1 MVTFCIAVMLL
12 FVSYRL
18 PGQMLQ
24 SLGSLRSGVTF
35 RNDIQESDSLN
46 ILADFYTFNGGGVG
60 VGDLDGDGL
69 MDLIFSSTNRGIS
82 MFRNLGG
89 LRFEDQTRAR
99 GLSVD
104 DTLLNTGILVAD
116 LNGDGLIDVYLSR
129 RYNRNILF
137 VNRGGGEFIR
147 DTSSALIVSSYST
160 HAAQIDYDRDGDLD
174 VFLVNSG
181 EPRRNGY
188 LNPGRSDMLF
198 RNDGSGRYVDVSAAV
213 GIIEKGYGLSA
224 SIGDVNDDG
233 WPDIFVTND
242 FEERDNLW
250 INQRDGTFADRAT
263 SQLSHMSWASMGSDM
278 ADLNGDGM
286 LDVVTLDMLPRDN
299 YRRQTQL
306 GGMSIYGPFFDSL
319 QRIHNCYHLNR
330 GDGYFVDAGHLAGI
344 SATDWSW
351 CVLSADFDLDGGL
364 DLFITNGTKRDL
376 GDQDYAYNLRSKRFS
391 SQLEA
396 SMNMPTSK
404 LPNYLFLHAGGLRYR
419 RAENEPDLTLPRIS
433 NGAAFAD
440 LDNDGDLDLIVNN
453 TDDEAS
459 LLINSTCDDG
469 EDDPR
474 GRWFGLQL
482 SAGGNPQGI
491 GARVHVFTSR
501 GRVLREIY
509 GSRGFQSTSD
519 SRLVIALARGER
531 VDSVVVDWPD
541 GQKSHHGEIQPGRY
555 NRINHASMP
564 ANTRDSF
571 EQSQIAHPSTRA
583 GSRPLLKGVTDS
595 VFTFVHRENS
605 YDDFKR
611 ERLIPYRYSKDG
623 PRMAIGDINGDG
635 REDVVTCGAKYQ
647 PTQCFLQQKS
657 GRFVSTDCGLN
668 DVIESEDLDVLLF
681 DIDNDRDLDL
691 YVVTGGA
698 EFTADDEMLADRLYV
713 NDGRGQFTRS
723 AALAERLDAG
733 SCVVATD
740 FDNDNDIDLFVGGR
754 IVPGK
759 FPTAARSVLYR
770 NDRGILRDV
779 TDEAAPGLAN
789 VGMTSSATWVDVDG
803 DRDLDLVVVGEWMTP
818 SLWLNNNGRFTNA
831 TATAMPANLSGWW
844 SCVRSADIDGDGDQD
859 LLLGNVGLNCR
870 FVPLPGKP
878 IRCRT
883 ADIDENGS
891 LEQILSQDLE
901 GKDVPLRGRQ
911 LMTQHIP
918 TMTRTFTTFDAYAK
932 ASTAD
937 LLAGRDTAAV
947 TTMQVDEFASGILL
961 NKSGRFTFK
970 PFDDLAQIAPITE
983 MLIDDI
989 DRDGDPDVIMTGN
1002 TRTADADVIGYD
1014 AGMGLVLRNEGGGK
1028 LKPLNSRESG
1038 FVVYGEGRDL
1048 GIVRTPAA
1056 RLLIVA
1062 RNSAAARL
1070 FALPSGK

>member
-1 MVTFCIAVMLL
+1 MVTLCITAMLL

-18 PGQMLQ
+18 PGQIFQ
-24 SLGSLRSGVTF
+24 SLDPTRSGVTF
-35 RNDIQESDSLN
+35 RNDIRESDSLN
-46 ILADFYTFNGGGVG
+46 ILADFYMFNGGGVG

-69 MDLIFSSTNRGIS
+69 LDLVFSSTNRGIA
-82 MFRNLGG
+82 MFRNMGG
-89 LRFEDQTRAR
+89 LRFEDRTRSS
-99 GLSVD
+99 GLSID

-116 LNGDGLIDVYLSR
+116 LNSDGLLDIYLSR

-137 VNRGGGEFIR
+137 LNRGAGTFSR
-147 DTSSALIVSSYST
+147 DSSSALIVSAYST
-160 HAAQIDYDRDGDLD
+160 HASQIDYDRDGDLD

-198 RNDGSGRYVDVSAAV
+198 RNDGKGQYVDVSAAA
-213 GIIEKGYGLSA
+213 GIVDKGYGLSA

-250 INQRDGTFADRAT
+250 INQRNGTFLNRAT
-263 SQLSHMSWASMGSDM
+263 SQLPHMSWASMGSDM

-330 GDGYFVDAGHLAGI
+330 GDGYFVDVGHLAGI

-351 CVLSADFDLDGGL
+351 CVLAADVDLDGGL
-364 DLFITNGTKRDL
+364 DLFVTNGTKRDL
-376 GDQDYAYNLRSKRFS
+376 GDQDYAYNLRSKGFT
-391 SQLEA
+391 SQREA
-396 SMNMPTSK
+396 SMNMPVSK
-404 LPNYLFLHAGGLRYR
+404 LSNYLFLNADGLRYR
-419 RAENEPDLTLPRIS
+419 PAANEPDLTLPRIS

-440 LDNDGDLDLIVNN
+440 LDDDGDIDLIVNN
-453 TDDEAS
+453 TDDDAS
-459 LLINSTCDDG
+459 VLINQIIDKVDAKPLRWVGFEISDG
-469 EDDPR
+469 TSNR
-474 GRWFGLQL
+474 
-482 SAGGNPQGI
+482 QGI
-491 GARVHVFTSR
+491 GSRIRIITSR
-501 GRVLREIY
+501 RTIVREIY
-509 GSRGFQSTSD
+509 SSRGFQSTSD
-519 SRLVIALARGER
+519 SRIVIALAQDER
-531 VDSVVVDWPD
+531 IDSVVALWSN
-541 GQKSHHGEIQPGRY
+541 GLETTYRSIEALRY
-555 NRINHASMP
+555 NRLDRPLTTATVPP
-564 ANTRDSF
+564 AVRP
-571 EQSQIAHPSTRA
+571 A
-583 GSRPLLKGVTDS
+583 RPLLKAVADS
-595 VFTFVHRENS
+595 VFPFVHRENS

-623 PRMAIGDINGDG
+623 PRMAIGDVNGDG
-635 REDVVTCGAKYQ
+635 REDVITCGAKYQ
-647 PTQCFLQQKS
+647 PTQCFVQQKN
-657 GRFVSTDCGLN
+657 GTFVSTSTDLN
-668 DVIESEDLDVLLF
+668 DVIESEDVDVALF
-681 DIDNDRDLDL
+681 DVDGDRDLDL

-698 EFTADDEMLADRLYV
+698 EFTDGDDELADRLYL
-713 NDGRGQFTRS
+713 NDGKGRFTRS
-723 AALAERLDAG
+723 EVPGDRRQAG
-733 SCVVATD
+733 SCVIAA
-740 FDNDNDIDLFVGGR
+740 DIDGDKDADLFVGGR

-759 FPTAARSVLYR
+759 FPTSARSVLYR
-770 NDRGILRDV
+770 NDKGIMRDV
-779 TDEAAPGLAN
+779 TDEIAPGLAS

-818 SLWLNNNGRFTNA
+818 SLWLNSSGRFTNV
-831 TATAMPANLSGWW
+831 TAASMPTRLNGWW
-844 SCVRSADIDGDGDQD
+844 SCVRAADIDGDGDQD

-870 FVPLPGKP
+870 FVPVPGKP

-883 ADIDENGS
+883 ADLDDNGS
-891 LEQILSQDLE
+891 LEQIISQDLE

-937 LLAGRDTAAV
+937 LLAGRDTTTM
-947 TTMQVDEFASGILL
+947 TTMQVDEFASGVLV
-961 NKSGRFTFK
+961 NTSGRFTFT

-983 MLIDDI
+983 ILIDDI
-989 DRDGDPDVIMTGN
+989 DQDGDPDVIITGN

-1014 AGMGLVLRNEGGGK
+1014 AGMGLILRNEGGGK
-1028 LKPLNSRESG
+1028 LKPLTVRESG
-1038 FVVYGEGRDL
+1038 FVAYGEGRDL

-1056 RLLIVA
+1056 RLLMVA

-1070 FALPSGK
+1070 FALPLRK

>member
-1 MVTFCIAVMLL
+1 MVTFCIALMLL

-18 PGQMLQ
+18 PGQIFQPLDPE
-24 SLGSLRSGVTF
+24 RSGVTF

-46 ILADFYTFNGGGVG
+46 ILADFYMFNGGGVG

-69 MDLIFSSTNRGIS
+69 VDLVFSSTNRGIT
-82 MFRNLGG
+82 MFRNMGG
-89 LRFEDQTRAR
+89 LRFEDLTRTS

-116 LNGDGLIDVYLSR
+116 LSGDGLLDVYLSR

-137 VNRGGGEFIR
+137 VNRGGGKFSR
-147 DTSSALIVSSYST
+147 DTSSALIVGSYST
-160 HAAQIDYDRDGDLD
+160 HASQIDYDRDGDLD
-174 VFLVNSG
+174 VYLVNSG

-198 RNDGSGRYVDVSAAV
+198 RNDGNGRYVDVSSAA
-213 GIIEKGYGLSA
+213 GIIDKGYGLSA

-242 FEERDNLW
+242 FEERDDLW
-250 INQRDGTFADRAT
+250 INQRNGTFVNRAT
-263 SQLSHMSWASMGSDM
+263 SQLPHMSWASMGSDM

-330 GDGYFVDAGHLAGI
+330 GDGYFVDVGHLAGI

-351 CVLSADFDLDGGL
+351 CVLAADVDLDGGL
-364 DLFITNGTKRDL
+364 DLFVTNGTKRDL
-376 GDQDYAYNLRSKRFS
+376 GDQDYAYNLRSKGFATQR
-391 SQLEA
+391 EA
-396 SMNMPTSK
+396 SMNMPVSK
-404 LPNYLFLHAGGLRYR
+404 LPNYLFLNAGGLRYR
-419 RAENEPDLTLPRIS
+419 PAENEAHLTLPRIS

-440 LDNDGDLDLIVNN
+440 LDNDGDIDLVVNN

-459 LLINSTCDDG
+459 VLINQSIGKIDAKQ
-469 EDDPR
+469 PR
-474 GRWFGLQL
+474 WVGFDV
-482 SAGGNPQGI
+482 SAGTSNRQGI
-491 GARVHVFTSR
+491 GSR
-501 GRVLREIY
+501 LRIITNRRKVVREIY
-509 GSRGFQSTSD
+509 SSRGFQSTSD
-519 SRLVIALARGER
+519 SRIVIALSQDER
-531 VDSVVVDWPD
+531 VDSVVALWSD
-541 GQKSHHGEIQPGRY
+541 GMETTYRSIEALRY
-555 NRINHASMP
+555 NRLDRLQATATASP
-564 ANTRDSF
+564 
-571 EQSQIAHPSTRA
+571 IAPPVS
-583 GSRPLLKGVTDS
+583 PLLTAVEQA
-595 VFTFVHRENS
+595 VFPFVHRENS

-623 PRMAIGDINGDG
+623 PRMAIGDVNGDG
-635 REDVVTCGAKYQ
+635 REDVITCGAKYQ
-647 PTQCFLQQKS
+647 PTQCFVQQKN
-657 GRFVSTDCGLN
+657 GTFVSTSSGLN
-668 DVIESEDLDVLLF
+668 DVIESEDVDVVLF
-681 DIDNDRDLDL
+681 DVDGDRDLDL

-698 EFTADDEMLADRLYV
+698 EFSDGDEELADRLYV
-713 NDGRGQFTRS
+713 NDGKGQFTR
-723 AALAERLDAG
+723 AELPADQRQAG
-733 SCVVATD
+733 SCVIAAD
-740 FDNDNDIDLFVGGR
+740 FDGDKDTDIFVGGR
-754 IVPGK
+754 IMPGK

-770 NDRGILRDV
+770 NDKGTLRDV
-779 TDEAAPGLAN
+779 TEEVAPGLASI
-789 VGMTSSATWVDVDG
+789 GMTSSAAWVDVDG

-818 SLWLNNNGRFTNA
+818 SLWLNSRGRFANV
-831 TATAMPANLSGWW
+831 TATTMPARLSGWW
-844 SCVRSADIDGDGDQD
+844 SCVRAADIDGDGDQD

-878 IRCRT
+878 ILCRT
-883 ADIDENGS
+883 ADIDQNGS
-891 LEQILSQDLE
+891 LEQIISQDLE

-937 LLAGRDTAAV
+937 LLSGRDTAAM
-947 TTMQVDEFASGILL
+947 TTMQVDEFASGVLI
-961 NKSGRFTFK
+961 NTSGRFTFA

-1002 TRTADADVIGYD
+1002 TRTSDADVIGYD
-1014 AGMGLVLRNEGGGK
+1014 AGMGLIMRNEGGGK
-1028 LKPLNSRESG
+1028 LKPLTAKESG

-1048 GIVRTPAA
+1048 GIVRTPTT
-1056 RLLIVA
+1056 RMLIVA
-1062 RNSAAARL
+1062 RNSSAARL
-1070 FALPSGK
+1070 FALPQGK